1 MRRAA
6 AVAAVVLAA
15 AALALVLA
23 RGGGDDDA
31 YRVRAIFDNAGFVI
45 PGYDVRVA
53 GVKVGRVEAVEVT
66 PDVRAALV
74 LRIDDP
80 AYRDFRADAECRVR
94 PQSLI
99 GERYVEC
106 EPTQVRA
113 ADEAPPPPLRRI
125 ASGPGEGEYLL
136 PVSRTTTTVD
146 LDLLNSIMRRPYRE
160 RFTILLNE
168 LGTGLAGRGGDL
180 RAVIRR
186 ANPALAEIDAVL
198 AVLARQNR
206 QLAALARN
214 GDIVL
219 RPLARHRHRVS
230 AAIDNIGQVAA
241 ATAARRVALEATLRR
256 LPRFLA
262 ELRPT
267 MRRLGGLAGQAT
279 PVLTDVG
286 AVAPQ
291 VNTVVER
298 LGPFSSAATT
308 SLTSLGSAG
317 ERSIPAVRAARPLA
331 NDLAALGSSTR
342 PVGATLADLLQSFQR
357 NDGLR
362 QLMLFLFYSVAATN
376 GYDSFG
382 HYLRASLIVN
392 QCSNYAVAPVAGCSA
407 NFRAPSA
414 GAATSSAGA
423 AASSAASPRVSSRA
437 AIPSG
442 SSRAAS
448 SPAAIPRASS
458 PARTAADERDAAL
471 LDYLFGSDR

>member
-31 YRVRAIFDNAGFVI
+31 YRVRAIFDNAGFVV

-53 GVKVGRVEAVEVT
+53 GVKVGRVEDVEVT

-186 ANPALAEIDAVL
+186 ANPALKEIDAVL
-198 AVLARQNR
+198 AVLAQQNR

-414 GAATSSAGA
+414 
-423 AASSAASPRVSSRA
+423 ASSSRA
-437 AIPSG
+437 ATPRA
-442 SSRAAS
+442 SSR
-448 SPAAIPRASS
+448 AAIPRASS